1 MKNIKYIIAAIIVL
15 ILGKIIYNKVF
26 IPKHTF
32 KVYEVKKGALN
43 ITRFGIGNV
52 DAEDIYP
59 IGSQTGGKITVV
71 YKDIGDFVKKGDLL
85 VTIDPV
91 DLVQKVKEAKA
102 SLNKAK
108 LDKSS
113 LEKDKKG
120 LEAKLELSLK
130 TYQRYKNLLK
140 KGFVSQAEFDKAKS
154 DFQNTKSQL
163 DSTKQKLL
171 SYDALLKQLL
181 ENIKGLQKKLDT
193 YKIVS
198 PIDGKIIYKD
208 AQEGET
214 IPPAKAVFKIV
225 DPKTLWVKTYIDERL
240 SGDIKVGDKAF
251 ITLRSHPDEKF
262 KGIVKKINPTS
273 DPVTEERE
281 IDVAFLK
288 TPAPF
293 YINEQAEVTIEANKM
308 QNVYKVPLY
317 CKAVYKKQRGFWTLK
332 DGKAHFVK
340 ADIVGQN
347 DTFFA
352 VKNLSENTMVII
364 PDKTKKAL
372 TEGMKI
378 YR

>member
-1 MKNIKYIIAAIIVL
+1 MKNIKYIIAVIILL
-15 ILGKIIYNKVF
+15 ILGKVIYNKVF

-52 DAEDIYP
+52 DAEDIYA
-59 IGSQTGGKITVV
+59 IGSQTGGKLTAV

-85 VTIDPV
+85 VTVDPV
-91 DLVQKVKEAKA
+91 DLKDKYEEAKA
-102 SLNKAK
+102 SLKKAQ
-108 LDKSS
+108 LDKSA
-113 LEKDKKG
+113 LEKDKEG
-120 LEAKLELSLK
+120 LKAKLELSLK
-130 TYQRYKNLLK
+130 TYKRYKSLLK
-140 KGFVSQAEFDKAKS
+140 KGFVSQSEFDKAQS
-154 DFQNTKSQL
+154 DYQNTKSQL

-181 ENIKGLQKKLDT
+181 ENIKGLQKELDT

-208 AQEGET
+208 AQKGET
-214 IPPAKAVFKIV
+214 ILPAKAIFKIV

-240 SGDIKVGDKAF
+240 SGDVKVGDKAS
-251 ITLRSHPDEKF
+251 ITLRSHANKVF

-281 IDVAFLK
+281 IDVAFLEIP
-288 TPAPF
+288 TPF
-293 YINEQAEVTIEANKM
+293 YINEQAEVTIEAKTL
-308 QNVYKVPLY
+308 QDAYKVPLY
-317 CKAVYKKQRGFWTLK
+317 CKAVYKKQTGFWTLK
-332 DGKAHFVK
+332 SDKAHFIK

-347 DTFFA
+347 DKFFA
-352 VKNLSENTMVII
+352 IKNLDDKTVVII
-364 PDKTKKAL
+364 PDNTKKAL
-372 TEGMKI
+372 SEGMKI